1 MFDQLL
7 KTALQKLGRRALFQK
22 AFMSTLSRDPT
33 NAELHFELAEMSFK
47 SGNTALAYAE
57 AKTAQFLGLQKSHI
71 REFMVEVK
79 AGLPELNSISH
90 NEYFRYSTLANEI
103 KQISKDKPAS
113 ILDVGGGIG
122 QLAQFLPEFAYCL
135 AEPAVNGISGLDLPF
150 KENSFDFV
158 VACHVLEHI
167 PKEEREQFL
176 NQLMSRARKGLVL
189 LNPFKVPGTKVT
201 ERLELVIEITGAG
214 WAKEHLECELP
225 VLEFIE
231 QYACNRNFEL
241 SLKPNGTM
249 SNALVVVFMEHFAMK
264 CGNTGQ
270 LAKISSFL
278 NSLPESMYNSTLQPN
293 AYLIYLK
300 H

>member
-1 MFDQLL
+1 MFDRLL
-7 KTALQKLGRRALFQK
+7 KMALQKLGRRVLFRK
-22 AFMSTLSRDPT
+22 AFMSKLSRDPT
-33 NAELHFELAEMSFK
+33 NAQLHFELAELSLK
-47 SGNTALAYAE
+47 SGNAALAYAE

-71 REFMVEVK
+71 RQFMVEVK
-79 AGLPELNSISH
+79 SGLPVLNSISH
-90 NEYFRYSTLANEI
+90 NKYFRYVTLASEI
-103 KQISKDKPAS
+103 KEISEDKSAS
-113 ILDVGGGIG
+113 ILDVGGGSG
-122 QLAQFLPEFAYCL
+122 ELAQFLPEFAYCL
-135 AEPAVNGISGLDLPF
+135 AEPSVNGISGLDLPF

-176 NQLMSRARKGLVL
+176 NQLMSKARKGLVL
-189 LNPFKVPGTKVT
+189 LNPFKVPGTKVK
-201 ERLELVIEITGAG
+201 ERLELVIEITGAS

-225 VLEFIE
+225 MLEFIK
-231 QYACNRNFEL
+231 QYACDRNFEL

-264 CGNTGQ
+264 CGKTGQ
-270 LAKISSFL
+270 LTKISSLL
-278 NSLPESMYNSTLQPN
+278 NSLPESMYNSTIQPN